1 MYNSVCKHEF
11 STNPQTLT
19 KKVRKKK
26 RKKNHTHTQIES
38 KNVAIVMTDST
49 VIFVH
54 DYSALFNSYTDRS

>member
-11 STNPQTLT
+11 STNPNEE
-19 KKVRKKK
+19 RKKK
-26 RKKNHTHTQIES
+26 KKKKTTHTHTQIES